1 MFLKVQTLSHLF
13 FNSLAETWFSTSNMP
28 KNHPGITH
36 LQRSPFTSSEMG
48 PIRFQSLS
56 HPLEN
61 SGSQPGAL
69 NIHNCCLINVCSIER
84 IREKELTQV
93 HLGQY
98 RWLVGEAISRIQVVL
113 SEGLKLFLSLCVYLM
128 AACIGLT

>member
-13 FNSLAETWFSTSNMP
+13 FNSLAESWLSTSNMP

-36 LQRSPFTSSEMG
+36 LHRSSFTSSEMG
-48 PIRFQSLS
+48 PTRFQSLS

-69 NIHNCCLINVCSIER
+69 NIHNYCLINVCSIER

-98 RWLVGEAISRIQVVL
+98 RWLIGEAISRIQGVL
-113 SEGLKLFLSLCVYLM
+113 SLGLKLFVSLCIYL
-128 AACIGLT
+128 GLHASD